1 MSFYNLTPASRAA
14 RLSRRTIGFGAVVA
28 WIVGCVLLPL
38 LAVQTKRS
46 AGGSNVDDFL
56 YASLTLTMGRPWR
69 PAAWMDSVLS
79 TGSISPL
86 VPALTSLTRLD
97 ATPYMSTVTQ
107 LILLSLLFWSS
118 RGIAHQLQE
127 PHPTLLALAASTF
140 PAMIGWAAMFH
151 FAVATSALLTA
162 CVWTYVASEGLTKW
176 GTTLLFGCS
185 LGALTLARSVAV
197 VYVVALLIAVAWH
210 WLRQPH
216 DVRRVRGLAIAST
229 AMLLIAAPWWLRS
242 GSRAIHYLMAAG
254 YDSAS
259 GFAPD
264 ATVPERVATRVVH
277 TITEWGWP
285 VVVTLALLVTL
296 WIASAVIE
304 QKSPT
309 EVTVVVSPTRDL
321 RRMLLLLVGAGLA
334 ILSSS
339 SNLGT
344 AFSLPFAPLVIV
356 AIASGTARLR
366 GQWSPRLALA
376 SLAILATFT
385 IGTSLLSI
393 SLPTADAMRLD
404 VSWHSMLHDAGWSE
418 GDRGPEEVH
427 RDMVAALQGRD
438 VLVLRDDALFNVNGL
453 SYTSEFVG
461 PSLGEIRVAPYGEPG
476 WVPSE
481 SDLGGAIV
489 IDGSS
494 PAGYHTLSSDMVAT
508 RLRELNYAV
517 ACETQL
523 GARNTIKLWAPAH
536 VQIVCPR

>member
-1 MSFYNLTPASRAA
+1 M
-14 RLSRRTIGFGAVVA
+14 SRRPIGFGAVVA

-38 LAVQTKRS
+38 LALQTKRS
-46 AGGSNVDDFL
+46 VGGSNVDDYL
-56 YASLTLTMGRPWR
+56 YASLTLSMGRPLR
-69 PAAWMDSVLS
+69 PAAWMDSVLN

-86 VPALTSLTRLD
+86 VPALTSLTRWD

-107 LILLSLLFWSS
+107 LIFLSLLFWNS
-118 RGIAHQLQE
+118 RGIALQLQE

-140 PAMIGWAAMFH
+140 SAMIGWAVMFH
-151 FAVATSALLTA
+151 FAVAASALLAA
-162 CVWTYVASEGLTKW
+162 CVWAYVASEGLTRW
-176 GTTLLFGCS
+176 GPTLLFGSS
-185 LGALTLARSVAV
+185 LGALTLARSVAL
-197 VYVVALLIAVAWH
+197 VYVVALLVAVAWH
-210 WLRQPH
+210 LLRQPH
-216 DVRRVRGLAIAST
+216 DIRRVRGLAIAGT

-242 GSRAIHYLMAAG
+242 GSRVINYLTAAG

-264 ATVPERVATRVVH
+264 ATVPERVATRVAH

-304 QKSPT
+304 HKTPM
-309 EVTVVVSPTRDL
+309 EVTVLVSPTRDL

-356 AIASGTARLR
+356 AVASGSARLR
-366 GQWSPRLALA
+366 GEWPPRLAFT

-385 IGTSLLSI
+385 LGTSLLSTH
-393 SLPTADAMRLD
+393 LPTADAMRLN
-404 VSWHSMLHDAGWSE
+404 VSWHSLLHEAGWSE

-427 RDMVAALQGRD
+427 RDVVAALQGRD
-438 VLVLRDDALFNVNGL
+438 ALVLRDDALFNVNGL
-453 SYTSEFVG
+453 SFTSEFVG
-461 PSLGEIRVAPYGEPG
+461 PRLGEIRVAPYGEPG

-481 SDLGGAIV
+481 SDLRGAIV
-489 IDGSS
+489 IGGDS
-494 PAGYHTLSSDMVAT
+494 PADYHRLKSEMVAT
-508 RLRELNYAV
+508 RLRELNYSV
-517 ACETQL
+517 ACETRL
-523 GARNTIKLWAPAH
+523 GGRNTIVLWAPPH
-536 VQIVCPR
+536 VQVVCPS